1 MKGKLVL
8 AVLVL
13 AGTLAFAQDA
23 PPPPPPPGPG
33 GPGMMG
39 GHGFGH
45 GGMGMGG
52 WWKNSE
58 MAAKLNLTDQQKQQL
73 EKTFTDYRLQ
83 LIDQRAAV
91 EREETK
97 LQPLMDA
104 DQLDKAKITA
114 QLDSLIAARTKLE
127 KTAAMMHLAMRE
139 ILTADQYKQLQSMH
153 MQHREGRGMGMR
165 MRKQQAPPAGTAPSQ
180 APNPPG
186 GDE

>member
-8 AVLVL
+8 AVIFL
-13 AGTLAFAQDA
+13 ASALAFAQDA
-23 PPPPPPPGPG
+23 PPPPPPGGPG

-39 GHGFGH
+39 GRGFGH
-45 GGMGMGG
+45 GMGMGG
-52 WWKNSE
+52 WWKNSDI
-58 MAAKLNLTDQQKQQL
+58 ATKLNLSDQQKQQL

-104 DQLDKAKITA
+104 DQIDKAKVSA
-114 QLDSLIAARTKLE
+114 QVDSLIAARTKLE

-139 ILTADQYKQLQSMH
+139 ILTADQYKQLRSLQ
-153 MQHREGRGMGMR
+153 MQRRQDRGMGPR
-165 MRKQQAPPAGTAPSQ
+165 MHKQRQGPPPAGTTAP